1 MGGMMSKGRT
11 IEHNGI
17 LKNVRIALDQEQ
29 PNIGR
34 AIETIESNWSGKKS
48 RSRQNWRSKV
58 VLLDE
63 NSGYLTNPNWKYS
76 EVGLERHI
84 VVACAEVCAG
94 RRDLWN
100 QMPVASGLLPLP
112 SKDPNGKRP
121 VSSEGRRAV
130 DLIYRPEG
138 AKGPVEFLELKVQ
151 RRSGS
156 RDSLRDAALEL
167 LEYGVLYL
175 FSRKHRKTL
184 GYDKPIED
192 NAYEV
197 LDAPYVRL
205 RVLAPPNY
213 YEGQDIASFS
223 IDAAN
228 RALEGYIRENEF
240 GDLKMDIGFEQLA
253 KGGDAFSQFVG
264 KERWTGEK

>member
-1 MGGMMSKGRT
+1 MIRKKHA
-11 IEHNGI
+11 IEQNGI
-17 LKNVRIALDQEQ
+17 LKNVRYVLAREQ
-29 PNIGR
+29 PEIGL
-34 AIETIESNWSGKKS
+34 AIETIESNWSRTAS
-48 RSRQNWRSKV
+48 RSRQNWRSK
-58 VLLDE
+58 LIPLDE
-63 NSGYLTNPNWKYS
+63 NSGYLTSPNWTNS
-76 EVGLERHI
+76 EVRLERHI
-84 VVACAEVCAG
+84 VAVCAG
-94 RRDLWN
+94 RVELWN
-100 QMPVASGLLPLP
+100 QMPVASGLLPLL

-138 AKGPVEFLELKVQ
+138 AKGRVEFLELKV
-151 RRSGS
+151 RRNDGS

-184 GYDKPIED
+184 GYDKPIEN

-213 YEGQDIASFS
+213 YEGQDAASFS

-253 KGGDAFSQFVG
+253 KGNDALSQFVN
-264 KERWTGEK
+264 KERWNGEKCG